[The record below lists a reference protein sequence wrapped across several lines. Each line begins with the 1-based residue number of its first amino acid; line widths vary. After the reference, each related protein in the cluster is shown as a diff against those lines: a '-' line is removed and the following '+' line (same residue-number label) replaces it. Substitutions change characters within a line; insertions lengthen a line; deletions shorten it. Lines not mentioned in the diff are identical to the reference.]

1 MASLSRAARDITAG
15 GISSYVHEGDHVL
28 LARVTIPR
36 GVARGTPI
44 EVTADAST
52 ELHLVPG
59 TELFLLI
66 KTTAVTLYED
76 PT

>member
-1 MASLSRAARDITAG
+1 VSGLTSGWPVCLVWPPDAQPI
-15 GISSYVHEGDHVL
+15 
-28 LARVTIPR
+28 
-36 GVARGTPI
+36 VA

-52 ELHLVPG
+52 ELQLVPG

-76 PT
+76 PSNA